1 MFRFIAI
8 INIVFSGD
16 NVMAK
21 KYSHL
26 VQLWFEIQVRLP
38 ISFMTQDLFIQQT
51 DCPDYIKEKES
62 ADYEY

>member
-1 MFRFIAI
+1 M
-8 INIVFSGD
+8 SWQ
-16 NVMAK
+16 K